1 MEHELVNIFCLPVKK
16 VLIIIPAFN
25 EAATIESLIREI
37 QSTDFSFLYDCVVV
51 NDGSSDETAAIAET
65 LGTKV
70 LDLPYNIGIGGAVQ
84 TGFLYALEREFDY
97 VVQVDGDGQHPPAEI
112 SNLYNEIHRK
122 NLDMVIGS
130 RFLGSGGFRSS
141 VMRRKGISFLAYL
154 LKRLSKL
161 NVRDTTSGFRIYS
174 RPAFSFLAAEYPDDY
189 PEPESLLTLSLSGFQ
204 IKEIE
209 VSMRERQGGMSSIT
223 NTGSIYYMVKV
234 SIAMFFTFIRYK
246 FK

>member
-1 MEHELVNIFCLPVKK
+1 MQKTK

-25 EAATIESLIREI
+25 EASTIESLIREI
-37 QSTDFSFLYDCVVV
+37 QSTDFPFLYDCVVV

-65 LGTKV
+65 FGTKV

-84 TGFLYALEREFDY
+84 TGFIYALERDFDY
-97 VVQVDGDGQHPPAEI
+97 VVQVDGDGQHPPSEI
-112 SNLYNEIHRK
+112 CNLYNEIHEN

-141 VMRRKGISFLAYL
+141 VMRRKGISYFAYL

-161 NVRDTTSGFRIYS
+161 NISDTTSGFRIYS
-174 RPAFSFLAAEYPDDY
+174 RPAFSFLATEYPDDY
-189 PEPESLLTLSLSGFQ
+189 PEPESLLTLSFSGFK
-204 IKEIE
+204 INEIE
-209 VSMRERQGGMSSIT
+209 VSMRERQGGVSSIT
-223 NTGSIYYMVKV
+223 NSGSIYYMIKV

-246 FK
+246 LK

>member
-1 MEHELVNIFCLPVKK
+1 MQKTK

-37 QSTDFSFLYDCVVV
+37 QSTQFPFLYDCVVV
-51 NDGSSDETAAIAET
+51 NDGSSDETAAIAEA

-84 TGFLYALEREFDY
+84 TGFLYALEKEFDY
-97 VVQVDGDGQHPPAEI
+97 AVQVDGDGQHPPAEI
-112 SNLYNEIHRK
+112 CNLYDEIHEN

-130 RFLGSGGFRSS
+130 RFLGSGGFKSS
-141 VMRRKGISFLAYL
+141 VMRRKGISYFSYL
-154 LKRLSKL
+154 LKSLSKL
-161 NVRDTTSGFRIYS
+161 NIRDTTSGFRIYS
-174 RPAFSFLAAEYPDDY
+174 RPAFSFLATEYPDDY
-189 PEPESLLTLSLSGFQ
+189 PEPESLLALSFSGFK
-204 IKEIE
+204 INEIE
-209 VSMRERQGGMSSIT
+209 VSMRERQGGVSSIT
-223 NTGSIYYMVKV
+223 NSGSIYYMIKV

>member
-1 MEHELVNIFCLPVKK
+1 MPGKK
-16 VLIIIPAFN
+16 VLIIIPAYN

-37 QSTDFSFLYDCVVV
+37 GSTEFPFLYDCVVV
-51 NDGSSDETAAIAET
+51 NDGSSDDTAAIAEN

-84 TGFLYALEREFDY
+84 TGFLYALARGFDY

-112 SNLYNEIHRK
+112 CNLYSEIHEK

-141 VMRRKGISFLAYL
+141 VMRRKGISYFSYL
-154 LKRLSKL
+154 LRSLSKL
-161 NVRDTTSGFRIYS
+161 NISDTTSGFRIYS
-174 RPAFSFLAAEYPDDY
+174 RPAFSFLADEYPDDY
-189 PEPESLLTLSLSGFQ
+189 PEPESLLALSLSGF
-204 IKEIE
+204 KMSETE
-209 VSMRERQGGMSSIT
+209 VSMRQRQGGISSIT
-223 NTGSIYYMVKV
+223 STGSIYYMVKV